1 MKTFLLTIFISACTL
16 AGLSQN
22 LQGRSPSL
30 SSQITDDN
38 SLSELKIYPNPCKDA
53 KVTVEFTSKQITE
66 VQLINIAGKEVL
78 QKTFTYPENKKQI
91 ELNGIP
97 NGIYLVRIKT
107 DDQKLVTKKLMVSKN

>member
-1 MKTFLLTIFISACTL
+1 MKTIILTILISAITL
-16 AGLSQN
+16 PGFTQSFRVNNNA
-22 LQGRSPSL
+22 L
-30 SSQITDDN
+30 SSQVVDDN

-91 ELNGIP
+91 ELDGIP